1 MFMAGEYT
9 QLPSLRY
16 FANLRNMERVFMA
29 LADATRRQILRD
41 LQEGELPAGEIASR
55 FTLSAPAV
63 SRHLSILQAA
73 GLLSA
78 RREANRIYYRLE
90 AEPLAETL
98 ASFAA
103 GVCPNEL
110 VKHLKR
116 STGRTRS

>member
-1 MFMAGEYT
+1 MD
-9 QLPSLRY
+9 
-16 FANLRNMERVFMA
+16 RVFMA
-29 LADATRRQILRD
+29 LADATRRQILCD

-90 AEPLAETL
+90 AEPLADALGEFVS
-98 ASFAA
+98 A
-103 GVCPNEL
+103 VCPSEMMQR
-110 VKHLKR
+110 LKKKR
-116 STGRTRS
+116 NPG